1 MPAAFPSVPGL
12 RSLSAR
18 AARRLKRLAQG
29 SLLLAAAG
37 LPMAAQAKAPAAPW
51 PVKVVIV
58 TTFENGADTGDK
70 PGELQLWAEREHLT
84 QKISFPGGVHPIL
97 TNADHSVIAI
107 MTGMSLVNAGVSVM
121 ALGTDPRFDL
131 RKSYWL
137 VAGIAGVD
145 PEVASVGSAAWA
157 RYVVNDVAQ
166 SIDMREAPE
175 GWPYGVY
182 ANGAK
187 APNTLEGAGNDF
199 GPMAPYPMV
208 FPLNAGLAQWAW
220 RTSRDTPLMNAPE
233 MEAFSKG
240 WSAYTGARQKPQVIM
255 GDSFAS
261 DLYWH
266 GSYLNQYARDWVKM
280 FAGKG
285 GRFAMSNMEDSAI
298 ASAMTRLDH
307 MHRADFQRLMV
318 LRTASNYTLPAKSE
332 STLHSVTSAYPLDG
346 LPAYDAAWRVGSKV
360 LHELTGKWSVYGK
373 QVPTAQP

>member
-175 GWPYGVY
+175 GWPT
-182 ANGAK
+182 ASM
-187 APNTLEGAGNDF
+187 
-199 GPMAPYPMV
+199 PMAPRLPIRWKARAMIS
-208 FPLNAGLAQWAW
+208 ARW
-220 RTSRDTPLMNAPE
+220 RPIP
-233 MEAFSKG
+233 
-240 WSAYTGARQKPQVIM
+240 WSFRSM
-255 GDSFAS
+255 
-261 DLYWH
+261 
-266 GSYLNQYARDWVKM
+266 R
-280 FAGKG
+280 
-285 GRFAMSNMEDSAI
+285 
-298 ASAMTRLDH
+298 
-307 MHRADFQRLMV
+307 
-318 LRTASNYTLPAKSE
+318 
-332 STLHSVTSAYPLDG
+332 G
-346 LPAYDAAWRVGSKV
+346 LPNGHGAPAATRR
-360 LHELTGKWSVYGK
+360 
-373 QVPTAQP
+373 